1 MTKIKVLSGEE
12 EDFDSVKIHK
22 LLEEVSFNLGD
33 LDLDQIVESVQRG
46 LPSSLTIEELYTFIA
61 EVIASRVIYHPDYAI
76 LAGRIET
83 RKLYLKVPYSFSE
96 NVERLRKYRPRKSN
110 SYSPISSA
118 FIR

>member
-1 MTKIKVLSGEE
+1 MLKYTSYLKKSVL
-12 EDFDSVKIHK
+12 IW
-22 LLEEVSFNLGD
+22 GD

-110 SYSPISSA
+110 SYSQYHLLL
-118 FIR
+118 

>member
-1 MTKIKVLSGEE
+1 MIDTTEMTKIKVLSGEE

-61 EVIASRVIYHPDYAI
+61 EVIASRVIYHPD
-76 LAGRIET
+76 T
-83 RKLYLKVPYSFSE
+83 RYWQE
-96 NVERLRKYRPRKSN
+96 E
-110 SYSPISSA
+110 
-118 FIR
+118 